1 MLLDRS
7 DQAITSTDLSKKT
20 RLLLDQIANGSQD
33 RFVVMRDNRP
43 TAVMLATERYE
54 ALMDELEDYRI
65 DALARDRLAQSS
77 NGAVLSRDKMAAFVA
92 GLK

>member
-20 RLLLDQIANGSQD
+20 RHLLDQIANGSQD

-65 DALARDRLAQSS
+65 DALARDRLALSS
-77 NGAVLSRDKMAAFVA
+77 GGAVLSRDEMAAFVA